1 MATERYDE
9 KALQVAQSC
18 LLMWSRNLIG
28 LKQNFLNY
36 SLETKKHSKSGPI
49 WKHNERLLF
58 CCDDPILTVKSLK
71 SGFNFV
77 FNLGLRDL
85 YTGQHTNQWSLINLA
100 KATRLHHALE
110 LFGWSKPTRKIIPP
124 VSSAY
129 KSKCRIYNHQKF
141 SLYWF
146 ENLKNWYST
155 HGMSTHGSTHVPF
168 VLRELCMS
176 RSEYSVFGDLPLWQ
190 WTTP

>member
-1 MATERYDE
+1 MTKRLSRLL
-9 KALQVAQSC
+9 KVVCSC
-18 LLMWSRNLIG
+18 DQETKSSKR
-28 LKQNFLNY
+28 NFLNF
-36 SLETKKHSKSGPI
+36 SLETKKHSKSAPI
-49 WKHNERLLF
+49 WKRNERLLF

-129 KSKCRIYNHQKF
+129 KSKCRIYNHWKIF
-141 SLYWF
+141 SLLIWIPQKLIFYPRF
-146 ENLKNWYST
+146 DT
-155 HGMSTHGSTHVPF
+155 CP
-168 VLRELCMS
+168 LCAAGIMYVS
-176 RSEYSVFGDLPLWQ
+176 IRILSFWRSY
-190 WTTP
+190 